1 MELAAEVPADSE
13 PKAAG
18 NRPADRRKHGRSRI
32 TNGVWSRVDGRSV
45 NARRVR
51 DLAEA
56 FMAALGLAGVNDLNT
71 RAQVKKAAE
80 LVALAEATRTAA
92 LTAGTQT
99 DLTALIR
106 IEGEA
111 RRTLRALGLKT
122 EPPPAKARGLE
133 LARRRWAEDAE
144 KAKAREASATH
155 TTEPPDDRAA

>member
-1 MELAAEVPADSE
+1 MEVAAETSAGSE

-18 NRPADRRKHGRSRI
+18 NRPVDRRKHGRSRI
-32 TNGVWSRVDGRSV
+32 TNGVWLRGDGRSA

-56 FMAALGLAGVNDLNT
+56 FMAALPAGVNDLT
-71 RAQVKKAAE
+71 RAQVKKVAE
-80 LVALAEATRTAA
+80 LVALAEATRAAA

-133 LARRRWAEDAE
+133 VARQRWAEDAE
-144 KAKAREASATH
+144 RAKKAREAST
-155 TTEPPDDRAA
+155 TITEPPLGRNS